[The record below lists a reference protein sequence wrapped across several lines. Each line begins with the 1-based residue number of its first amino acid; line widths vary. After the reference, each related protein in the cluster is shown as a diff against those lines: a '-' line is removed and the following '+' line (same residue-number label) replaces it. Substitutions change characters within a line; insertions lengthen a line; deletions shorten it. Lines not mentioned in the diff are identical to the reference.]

1 MVAAPLAS
9 NVGKPSEVPMNF
21 YTWNV
26 NGFRAALKKGFMDW
40 LEAADPDVVSLQEI
54 RCEWEEIDLG
64 VRRQIESAFDVGWF
78 PARSKKGYAGSATLS
93 KKELGFIHTRG
104 LGIEGYDL
112 EGRVVQSTLGGLV
125 FIGGY
130 FPNASAGLVR
140 LDYKRAFARDLAA
153 HVSAL
158 HAGGQQ
164 VILAGDMNV
173 APEEIDLARPK
184 DNRKNP
190 GFTDEE
196 REDFKL
202 YLAAGLHDVLRE
214 RNPDIPGLY
223 TWWTQ
228 RGGARAKNV
237 GWRIDHFLVS
247 EGLLDRVI
255 DIRIHSEEMGSDHCP
270 VSLELS

>member
-1 MVAAPLAS
+1 MR
-9 NVGKPSEVPMNF
+9 F

-40 LEAADPDVVSLQEI
+40 LEAAEPDVLSLQEI
-54 RCEWEEIDLG
+54 RCEWEEIELG
-64 VRRQIESAFDVGWF
+64 VRRQLERSFDICWF

-93 KKELGFIHTRG
+93 RKELGFVHTSG
-104 LGIEGYDL
+104 FGHEAYDQ
-112 EGRVVQSTLGGLV
+112 EGRVVQSHRDGLV

-130 FPNASAGLVR
+130 FPNASTGLVR
-140 LDYKRAFARDLAA
+140 LDYKRAFARDLAE
-153 HVSAL
+153 HVRVL
-158 HAGGQQ
+158 HAEGHK
-164 VILAGDMNV
+164 VILTGDMNV

-184 DNRKNP
+184 DNRMNP

-196 REDFKL
+196 RADFRL
-202 YLAAGLHDVLRE
+202 YLASGLHDVLRE
-214 RNPDIPGLY
+214 RNPATPGLY

-247 EGLLDRVI
+247 TSLVDRVERV
-255 DIRIHSEEMGSDHCP
+255 DIHASTLGSDHCP
-270 VSLELS
+270 VSLELA